1 MGLDLC
7 SLFPGSDLGHFSTD
21 GYARYNDVLVS
32 GPRNKRH
39 QISQRVGGFG
49 GIISKVITRILL
61 IFGLVSFLA
70 RSVWADGGTIRF
82 QGDAGSFHVT
92 VFTLPPILAAGAVDV
107 TVLLQDRSKLEPLLD
122 ANVTFDL
129 TAESGA
135 ARQTAAWLPP
145 ACAMN
150 PPASLA
156 GIPATL
162 NRGENR
168 LLYRAYVQIP
178 HSGSWNLK
186 IHIRRGDEFENV
198 ATLLPVNPP
207 APPVLAY
214 WQLFMLPF
222 VGVLGFIVNRSARSL
237 HRSKIPEDF

>member
-1 MGLDLC
+1 VM
-7 SLFPGSDLGHFSTD
+7 
-21 GYARYNDVLVS
+21 
-32 GPRNKRH
+32 
-39 QISQRVGGFG
+39 
-49 GIISKVITRILL
+49 TRILL
-61 IFGLVSFLA
+61 IFGLAFFLA

-107 TVLLQDRSKLEPLLD
+107 TALVQDRSKLNPLLD

-150 PPASLA
+150 PPASLT

-162 NRGENR
+162 GHGENR
-168 LLYRAYVQIP
+168 LLYGAYVQIP

-186 IHIRRGDEFENV
+186 IDIRRGAEHESI
-198 ATLLPVNPP
+198 ATLLSVNPP

-214 WQLFMLPF
+214 WQLFILPPLC
-222 VGVLGFIVNRSARSL
+222 VLGFVVNRSAR
-237 HRSKIPEDF
+237 HRSRHRSQIFKDL